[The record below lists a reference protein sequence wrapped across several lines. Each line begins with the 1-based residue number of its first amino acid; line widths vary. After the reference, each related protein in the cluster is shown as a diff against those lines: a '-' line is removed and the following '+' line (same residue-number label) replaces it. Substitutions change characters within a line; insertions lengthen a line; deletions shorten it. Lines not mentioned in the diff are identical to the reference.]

1 MDLLMLL
8 CIILLPMMASLYIRS
23 NYNTYSAKK
32 NNKDISG
39 FEVAREILDKNGLQ
53 KIYVVET
60 GGVLT
65 DHYDPKRK
73 VVRLSK
79 EVFNGTSISAMAIAA
94 HEVGHAI
101 QDKEG
106 YAYFKFRSLMYPLV
120 KITSSFSYFVIMI
133 GLLAEITNLFMLGI
147 ILVSIG
153 LLFQIITLPVEFNAS
168 KKGEKELNKLK
179 LSNNRDNE
187 GIKSVLTAAALTY
200 VAGVLASL
208 LDLLRLISIFNSR
221 D

>member
-1 MDLLMLL
+1 MLL
-8 CIILLPMMASLYIRS
+8 CIIFLPMMASFYIRS

-32 NNKDISG
+32 NNKELSG

-120 KITSSFSYFVIMI
+120 RITSSFSYFVIMI
-133 GLLAEITNLFMLGI
+133 GLLAEITNLFM
-147 ILVSIG
+147 
-153 LLFQIITLPVEFNAS
+153 
-168 KKGEKELNKLK
+168 
-179 LSNNRDNE
+179 
-187 GIKSVLTAAALTY
+187 
-200 VAGVLASL
+200 
-208 LDLLRLISIFNSR
+208 
-221 D
+221 

>member
-1 MDLLMLL
+1 MDLLILL
-8 CIILLPMMASLYIRS
+8 CIILLPMMASFYIRS

-32 NNKDISG
+32 NNKELSG

-106 YAYFKFRSLMYPLV
+106 YTYFKFRSLMYPLV
-120 KITSSFSYFVIMI
+120 RITSSFSYFVIMI

-168 KKGEKELNKLK
+168 KKAEKELNKLK

>member
-1 MDLLMLL
+1 MLL
-8 CIILLPMMASLYIRS
+8 CIIFLPMMASFYIRS

-106 YAYFKFRSLMYPLV
+106 YAYFKFRSLIYPLV
-120 KITSSFSYFVIMI
+120 RITSSFSYFVIMI

-168 KKGEKELNKLK
+168 KKAEKELNKLK